1 MKGRDRRLW
10 LLIGLMLAAALCCL
24 PFLPAVIPAQWNDSG
39 VSGRASRLL
48 LLVFPALAA
57 GFHLLRR
64 AQLVPGNPGGIGPSW
79 GAALLLFGAQLF
91 LTGNGLGLWTIGRAD
106 SRLLLPLANMIV
118 GALLLWWG
126 NSLPKSREESGRGIK
141 APAALL
147 DRENWRRTQRFGGRV
162 WFACGLAALLAALLP
177 VPWNGAILLA
187 AILTAVLLPRLYSSL
202 IFKNK

>member
-64 AQLVPGNPGGIGPSW
+64 AQLVPGNPGGIGPLLGGSPPSLW
-79 GAALLLFGAQLF
+79 RTALPHRK
-91 LTGNGLGLWTIGRAD
+91 RA
-106 SRLLLPLANMIV
+106 
-118 GALLLWWG
+118 GALDHRAG
-126 NSLPKSREESGRGIK
+126 
-141 APAALL
+141 
-147 DRENWRRTQRFGGRV
+147 
-162 WFACGLAALLAALLP
+162 
-177 VPWNGAILLA
+177 
-187 AILTAVLLPRLYSSL
+187 
-202 IFKNK
+202 